1 MENNRYF
8 SINDLEKKLSLK
20 FEINEVYSQ
29 RFLEKSNNEIVN
41 NLGLIRKI
49 SAKLIKKIDKNKKVY
64 IKIF

>member
-49 SAKLIKKIDKNKKVY
+49 SAKLIKKIDKNKKIF